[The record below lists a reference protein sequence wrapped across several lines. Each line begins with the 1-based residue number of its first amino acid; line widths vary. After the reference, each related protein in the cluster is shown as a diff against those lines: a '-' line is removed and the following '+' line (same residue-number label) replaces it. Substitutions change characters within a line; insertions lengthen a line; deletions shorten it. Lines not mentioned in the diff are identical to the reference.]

1 MGEKPE
7 SRIQIIDNVQYYVYE
22 EDFIALAPLVSRD
35 LLIELKLDSR
45 TTGIN
50 QYAFYEYSSLTTVT
64 FGENSHLT
72 SIGDYAFRDCSNL
85 ISIKIPS
92 SVTSIGDYAFFGCS
106 FTNIEIPSSVAS
118 IGNSAFSF
126 CSSLTTVIIEEN
138 SQLINIGGMA
148 FFRCQSLISIE
159 IPSSVTSIGDMAFSG
174 CSNLTTVTIDS
185 AEIYNDLT
193 SNTSCEYLIE
203 NAETI
208 KVLKSVV
215 DNPENINTYLNNE
228 SNFTKTEEG
237 DYYVYTV
244 VVA

>member
-1 MGEKPE
+1 
-7 SRIQIIDNVQYYVYE
+7 
-22 EDFIALAPLVSRD
+22 
-35 LLIELKLDSR
+35 
-45 TTGIN
+45 
-50 QYAFYEYSSLTTVT
+50 
-64 FGENSHLT
+64 
-72 SIGDYAFRDCSNL
+72 
-85 ISIKIPS
+85 
-92 SVTSIGDYAFFGCS
+92 
-106 FTNIEIPSSVAS
+106 
-118 IGNSAFSF
+118 
-126 CSSLTTVIIEEN
+126 
-138 SQLINIGGMA
+138 
-148 FFRCQSLISIE
+148 
-159 IPSSVTSIGDMAFSG
+159 MAFSG